1 MNDLVDRYEIS
12 AQTMALEAYA
22 HPVYQTKI
30 WETHRILYSVKTPL
44 QLIRE
49 SCIMRNY
56 STYEG
61 KRLAI
66 QECCHFKQ
74 NIPIPI
80 DHQHFICAIPTKS
93 PSSWPCSWIFYAH
106 IERLERHDSRHTTI
120 HFRNGKSQIFPI
132 SFNQMEKQW
141 IKAGHILA
149 KLNLLDKMK
158 LLPADRPFPPLR

>member
-1 MNDLVDRYEIS
+1 MNDLFDRYEIS
-12 AQTMALEAYA
+12 TQTMALEAYA

-30 WETHRILYSVKTPL
+30 WDTQGIIFSVKTPL

-66 QECCHFKQ
+66 QECCRFKQ
-74 NIPIPI
+74 NVPIPI
-80 DHQHFICAIPTKS
+80 DHQQFICAIPTKS
-93 PSSWPCSWIFYAH
+93 PSSWSCSWIFYAH
-106 IERLERHDSRHTTI
+106 IETLERHDSRHHTNI
-120 HFRNGKSQIFPI
+120 YFRNGKNQIFPI
-132 SFNQMEKQW
+132 SPNQMENQW
-141 IKAGHILA
+141 VKAGHILA

-158 LLPADRPFPPLR
+158 LPVDRSFPPL

>member
-56 STYEG
+56 STVGKPAQSGFYGQFSSSPTYNKKTALYE
-61 KRLAI
+61 
-66 QECCHFKQ
+66 
-74 NIPIPI
+74 
-80 DHQHFICAIPTKS
+80 
-93 PSSWPCSWIFYAH
+93 
-106 IERLERHDSRHTTI
+106 
-120 HFRNGKSQIFPI
+120 
-132 SFNQMEKQW
+132 
-141 IKAGHILA
+141 
-149 KLNLLDKMK
+149 
-158 LLPADRPFPPLR
+158 PFQ

>member
-1 MNDLVDRYEIS
+1 MNDLVDGYEIS

-30 WETHRILYSVKTPL
+30 WETQRIIFSVKTPL

-66 QECCHFKQ
+66 QECCCFKQ
-74 NIPIPI
+74 NVPIPI
-80 DHQHFICAIPTKS
+80 DHQNLICAIPTKS
-93 PSSWPCSWIFYAH
+93 PSSWRCSWIFYAY
-106 IERLERHDSRHTTI
+106 IERLEHHDSRHTNI
-120 HFRNGKSQIFPI
+120 HFRNGKNQIFPI
-132 SFNQMEKQW
+132 SPNQMKNQW
-141 IKAGHILA
+141 MKAGHILA
-149 KLNLLDKMK
+149 KLILLDKMK
-158 LLPADRPFPPLR
+158 LSIDRSFPPL

>member
-1 MNDLVDRYEIS
+1 MTDLVDWYEIS

-22 HPVYQTKI
+22 HPIYQTKI
-30 WETHRILYSVKTPL
+30 WETQRIIFSVKTPL

-74 NIPIPI
+74 NVPIPI
-80 DHQHFICAIPTKS
+80 DHQNLMCAIPTKS
-93 PSSWPCSWIFYAH
+93 PSSWRCSWIFYAY
-106 IERLERHDSRHTTI
+106 IERLERHDSRHTKI
-120 HFRNGKSQIFPI
+120 YFRNGKNQIFPI
-132 SFNQMEKQW
+132 SPNQMEKQW

-149 KLNLLDKMK
+149 KLILLDRMN
-158 LLPADRPFPPLR
+158 LSIDRSFPPL